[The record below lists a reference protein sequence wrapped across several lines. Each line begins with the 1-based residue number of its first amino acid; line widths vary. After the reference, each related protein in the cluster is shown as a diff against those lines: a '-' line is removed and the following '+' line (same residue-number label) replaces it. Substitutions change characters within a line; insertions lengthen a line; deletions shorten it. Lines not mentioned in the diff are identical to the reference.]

1 MKKTRLLAMLLFLST
16 VLSSC
21 LFFNNDT
28 DILTLRIVM
37 QNRFDKDTWVVFCQH
52 ELRNR
57 PDSLTA
63 YAFCG
68 GSQLQ
73 KMTES
78 LTYNYDSI
86 CEIKNGSFRMCYFSY
101 GYGADVSW
109 REHFQISQIDSIC
122 ILTFNS
128 HNDASEWIRMRNN
141 SLLNKKFS
149 YSLADIDVEYSNWTI
164 ELKGEKESE

>member
-1 MKKTRLLAMLLFLST
+1 MRKTRILAMILLFST

-28 DILTLRIVM
+28 DSVSFEICMR
-37 QNRFDKDTWVVFCQH
+37 NRFDKDTWVVFCQH

-68 GSQLQ
+68 GFLLE
-73 KMTES
+73 KLTDS
-78 LTYNYDSI
+78 LIYNYDSI
-86 CEIKNGSFRMCYFSY
+86 CEIKHGSFRKCYFTY
-101 GYGADVSW
+101 GYGIHVSLK
-109 REHFQISQIDSIC
+109 EHFQMSQIDSIC

-128 HNDASEWIRMRNN
+128 CNDASEWIRLRNDR
-141 SLLNKKFS
+141 LLNKKFS
-149 YSLADIDVEYSNWTI
+149 YSLADIDADYDWTI
-164 ELKGEKESE
+164 ELKD

>member
-1 MKKTRLLAMLLFLST
+1 MKKTGLFAMLLFLST

-21 LFFNNDT
+21 LFSNNDA
-28 DILTLRIVM
+28 DILTLRIIM
-37 QNRFDKDTWVVFCQH
+37 RNNFDKDTWVVICQH

-57 PDSLTA
+57 PDSLTT

-73 KMTES
+73 KMTEG

-128 HNDASEWIRMRNN
+128 RSDGIEWIRERKD
-141 SLLNKKFS
+141 SLLNKKYS
-149 YSLADIDVEYSNWTI
+149 YSLADIDSRYAAMSVQ
-164 ELKGEKESE
+164 LK